1 MTNFKS
7 RLIREWGRDGEG
19 EGYSLINLNA
29 KMLHGLNKEP
39 EKLRDFLKKQID
51 RALTVNKL
59 I

>member
-7 RLIREWGRDGEG
+7 RLIREWNRNRDC

-29 KMLHGLNKEP
+29 KMLHGLSKEP

-51 RALTVNKL
+51 RALTEKKL